1 MTNFLTRR
9 FLTTLLVALGVSFVV
24 FMIIHLVPGDPARV
38 ILGLQ
43 ADQAKVEFLRHQMGL
58 DRPLIIQYKDWLWNA
73 LHGDL
78 GKSFITGASV
88 AEMVKLRLPTTFSLA
103 LATLI
108 IALIISIPAGV
119 ISALKP
125 GSLLDYGA
133 MVFSQIGVSIPDFW
147 LGIVFILVFSLMLG
161 WLPPSGYVSPIED
174 FGGWLK
180 HLILPAMTVG
190 LVNGSILTRFIRS
203 AILEVMQQNYVRT
216 ARAKGLSESVVI
228 RRHVFLNAA
237 VPIVTIIGLQMA
249 TLLGGVMI
257 VEVIFAWPGLGRLA
271 LDAVSRRD
279 YHMVQGAVLV
289 VALSFAVVNVI
300 VDILY
305 VYLDPRIK
313 Y

>member
-1 MTNFLTRR
+1 MANFLVRR
-9 FLTTLLVALGVSFVV
+9 LLTTLLVAFGVSIVV
-24 FMIIHLVPGDPARV
+24 FMIVHLVPGDPARV

-43 ADQAKVEFLRHQMGL
+43 ADQAKVELLRHQMGL
-58 DRPLIIQYKDWLWNA
+58 DRPMAIQYRDWLWNA

-78 GKSFITGASV
+78 GKSFITGTGV
-88 AEMVKLRLPTTFSLA
+88 TEMVGQRLPATLSLA
-103 LATLI
+103 LAAFF
-108 IALIISIPAGV
+108 IALIIAIPAG
-119 ISALKP
+119 IASALKP

-147 LGIVFILVFSLMLG
+147 LGIVFMLVFSLALG
-161 WLPPSGYVSPIED
+161 WLPPSGYTSPFED
-174 FGGWLK
+174 FSGWLK
-180 HLILPAMTVG
+180 HLILPALTVG

-203 AILEVMQQNYVRT
+203 AVLEVLHQNYVRT
-216 ARAKGLSESVVI
+216 ARAKGLSEMLVI
-228 RRHVFLNAA
+228 RRHVLLNAA

-249 TLLGGVMI
+249 TLLGGVMV